1 MTIPSFGLE
10 VVQDGGAT
18 RISPTGELDIATSP
32 ALEQAIAEATADAGA
47 ALVLDLRELTFMDST
62 GLRTLAQTNARAE
75 SDGFT
80 LSIVRGPR
88 QIERVLEISGL
99 GALLPLVDAPPDQR
113 E

>member
-1 MTIPSFGLE
+1 MTIPSFGIR
-10 VVQDGGAT
+10 VVQGGSAT
-18 RISPTGELDIATSP
+18 HIRPTGELDIATTP
-32 ALEQAIAEATADAGA
+32 ALEQAIADATTESGS

-75 SDGFT
+75 TDGFS

-99 GALLPLVDAPPDQR
+99 GALLPLVDAPP

>member
-1 MTIPSFGLE
+1 MSIPSFGIQ
-10 VVQDGGAT
+10 VIRNPGAT
-18 RISPTGELDIATSP
+18 RIAPTGELDIATTP
-32 ALEQAIAEATADAGA
+32 ALEQAIADATGEPGA

-75 SDGFT
+75 DEGFT

-99 GALLPLVDAPPDQR
+99 GALLPLVDAPP